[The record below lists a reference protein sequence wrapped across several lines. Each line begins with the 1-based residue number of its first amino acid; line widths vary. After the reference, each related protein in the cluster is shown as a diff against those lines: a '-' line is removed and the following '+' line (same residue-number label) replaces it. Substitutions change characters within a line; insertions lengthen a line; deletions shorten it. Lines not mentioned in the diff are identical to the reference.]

1 MKFNKDFVLPPGI
14 HEMDWESFYDFFS
27 FSPKRKRLLDGLKK
41 VVDILQETGCS
52 NIYIDGSFVTEKLEP
67 GDWDA
72 CFDCPSIIIKDI
84 LKRYPLLNRA
94 EQKRLYG
101 GELFPALAKADEYG
115 NTFLAFF
122 QQITNTVKKK
132 GIVIIKLN
140 DNDT

>member
-1 MKFNKDFVLPPGI
+1 MKFNEEHVLPPGI
-14 HEMDWESFYDFFS
+14 HEMDWNGFYEFFS
-27 FSPKRKRLLDGLKK
+27 FSPRRKRLLEGLKK

-52 NIYIDGSFVTEKLEP
+52 TIYVDGSFVTQKLEP

-72 CFDCPSIIIKDI
+72 CFDCSPIVIRDI
-84 LKRYPLLNRA
+84 LKRYPLSNRA

-101 GELFPALAKADEYG
+101 GELFPASNEADEYG
-115 NTFLAFF
+115 NTFLEFF

-132 GIVIIKLN
+132 GIVKINLN